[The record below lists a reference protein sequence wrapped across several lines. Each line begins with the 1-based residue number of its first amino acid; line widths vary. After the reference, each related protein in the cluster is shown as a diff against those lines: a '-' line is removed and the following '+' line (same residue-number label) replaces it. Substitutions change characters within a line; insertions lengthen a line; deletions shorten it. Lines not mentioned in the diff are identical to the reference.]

1 MLCIKELGYFGYILL
16 SVSLRPSFL
25 SLYVYV
31 LKIFNILK
39 KKKNTNQLHVNYIYI
54 YIYKYIMIYNSIFL
68 SGLLVI
74 YYIYNCG
81 RSRIEDGYEELP
93 YNCGHAAVHRP
104 EERKR

>member
-25 SLYVYV
+25 SLCVYV
-31 LKIFNILK
+31 LKILNILKKK
-39 KKKNTNQLHVNYIYI
+39 KKKNTNQLNVNYI
-54 YIYKYIMIYNSIFL
+54 YIMIYNSIFS

-81 RSRIEDGYEELP
+81 WSRIEDGYEELP

>member
-39 KKKNTNQLHVNYIYI
+39 KKKKILTNYMLIIYLYIYI
-54 YIYKYIMIYNSIFL
+54 YIYYDI
-68 SGLLVI
+68 
-74 YYIYNCG
+74 
-81 RSRIEDGYEELP
+81 
-93 YNCGHAAVHRP
+93 
-104 EERKR
+104 